1 MMTFALIT
9 EGVSENT
16 VIRYLISRFF
26 KDDDP
31 VINQIQPK
39 MEKSKQVSEGG
50 WNEVLKYCEREELS
64 HILVENDYV
73 VIQIDTDQS
82 QQLPFNVPHT
92 ESGNEKSSG
101 KLLADVVARLEKDMP
116 ENIDKTR
123 IIFAV
128 CIHTIECW
136 LLPLVYSDNRKEK
149 TKGCLSAL
157 NLELRRKNMPTI
169 SETGDKN
176 SVASQ
181 KAYREILKL
190 LKKKSDIKEA
200 SVHND
205 GFQKFI
211 SHLELLIQ

>member
-1 MMTFALIT
+1 MTFALIT

-16 VIRYLISRFF
+16 VIRHLISRFF

-64 HILVENDYV
+64 QILVENDYI

-82 QQLPFNVPHT
+82 QQSPFNVSHT
-92 ESGNEKSSG
+92 ESGREKTPDR
-101 KLLADVVARLEKDMP
+101 LLADVVTRLERDMP
-116 ENIDKTR
+116 ENIDKNR

-128 CIHTIECW
+128 CIHTVECW

-149 TKGCLSAL
+149 TKGCLATL
-157 NLELRRKNMPTI
+157 NMELRRKNMPTI

-176 SVASQ
+176 SPTSQ
-181 KAYREILKL
+181 KAFREILQL
-190 LKKKSDIKEA
+190 LKKKSDIKEV
-200 SVHND
+200 SVHNA
-205 GFQKFI
+205 GFRKFVT
-211 SHLELLIQ
+211 HLDIIKL